1 MTDDY
6 PFTATEYAKMLGI
19 SKECLRGRRRAGK
32 LEGEYIVKSNC
43 YFYKRVGPMQLN
55 STPKKPPQKKRRR
68 GVSYTDTPTK
78 YKNVALQNANE
89 AKMILKLQKRVNP
102 SQLALV
108 PEALALIQKQKE
120 EAARATLQ
128 SSRANLKRPA
138 AKDYGGLYKP
148 SIHNARWRSLDEKP
162 EKKPFTYYY

>member
-1 MTDDY
+1 MSDDY
-6 PFTATEYAKMLGI
+6 PFTAAEYAKILGI

-32 LEGEYIVKSNC
+32 LEGEYIIKSNC

-55 STPKKPPQKKRRR
+55 STPKKPPLKKRRR

-102 SQLALV
+102 NQLALV

-120 EAARATLQ
+120 ENQRAMLR
-128 SSRANLKRPA
+128 SSRANSKRPV
-138 AKDYGGLYKP
+138 AKDYGGIYRP
-148 SIHNARWRSLDEKP
+148 SIHNAQWRSLEPKP
-162 EKKPFTYYY
+162 KKKQITYY